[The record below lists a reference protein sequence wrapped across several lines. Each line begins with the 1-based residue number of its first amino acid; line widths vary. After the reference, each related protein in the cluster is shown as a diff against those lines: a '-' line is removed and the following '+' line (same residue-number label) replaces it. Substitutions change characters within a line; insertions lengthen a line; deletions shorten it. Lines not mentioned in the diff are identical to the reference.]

1 MNNDEI
7 EIEKEELEIS
17 TKNENSSIT
26 EEINIQKLTVNLQDK
41 AINGKKTKNDDRHES
56 RKKKARYR
64 TPQERKTKKLMIALY
79 IMIAIAAIATIFVY
93 FKYLPPA
100 KGKYDSFAQCIKS
113 SGATFYGAF
122 WCPHCQNEKKLF
134 GDAVQFLP
142 YVECSTPDG
151 SAQLQVCKD
160 ASIQNYPTWIFADG
174 SRLVGEVP
182 LSQLADKTGCTLPTS
197 AQ

>member
-1 MNNDEI
+1 MNNDEM
-7 EIEKEELEIS
+7 EMKKEEVKTSTRDEIS
-17 TKNENSSIT
+17 SVT
-26 EEINIQKLTVNLQDK
+26 EEINIQELTVNKRDE
-41 AINGKKTKNDDRHES
+41 AVNGKKTENDKYNES
-56 RKKKARYR
+56 HKKRARYR
-64 TPQERKTKKLMIALY
+64 ISQERRTKKLMIVMY
-79 IMIAIAAIATIFVY
+79 VAIVVAAIATIFVY
-93 FKYLPPA
+93 FKYLPPT

-160 ASIQNYPTWIFADG
+160 ASIQNYPTWVFKDG

-182 LSQLADKTGCTLPTS
+182 LSQLAEKTGCTLPTS
-197 AQ
+197 TQ

>member
-1 MNNDEI
+1 MNDDEI
-7 EIEKEELEIS
+7 DIKKEELEIS
-17 TKNENSSIT
+17 IGDGNSSIT
-26 EEINIQKLTVNLQDK
+26 EEINIQEFTINQRDGAVNSEK
-41 AINGKKTKNDDRHES
+41 AKNDNYHEL

-64 TPQERKTKKLMIALY
+64 IAHERKTKKLMIALY
-79 IMIAIAAIATIFVY
+79 VIIAIAAIVTIFVY

-160 ASIQNYPTWIFADG
+160 ASIQNYPTWVFKDG

-182 LSQLADKTGCTLPTS
+182 LSQLAEKTGCTLPTS
-197 AQ
+197 TQ